1 MEESLNNG
9 SEESP
14 SHQENEVKSLYGE
27 GVDIALPDILLPPQI
42 EEDKTKKVVEDEC
55 LVSFKN
61 AFIGS
66 GQGGSRIAETFH
78 SLGYRRVAAINT
90 AQQDLNT
97 ISLEN
102 KLCFGE
108 GGAGKDPLV
117 AQKKFSERREDV
129 LDFMRRSFGDD
140 VDRIYVCIGGGGGT
154 GSGTMEPLVNTAFEM
169 QSTIKSKSK
178 KVGLILALPK
188 YSEGKRV
195 NANAFNALKR
205 AYAMVEDGLVSP
217 LIIIDN
223 EKVGSLYPNLTV
235 ADFWKVA
242 NHSMAGLF
250 HLFNHTSA
258 KDSTYSAF
266 DSNDYGNI
274 LDSGLIVFGASPVQ
288 DWKDSV
294 AISRAVRENLKNN
307 ILTGGVDLSSG
318 NTAAGVIIGG
328 TEQLNNI
335 PQKNLDDAF
344 DQLSRMLKPN
354 SIVHR
359 GIYSGDK
366 PNLTVFSAVG
376 GLASPKDKL
385 EELKKLADIK

>member
-1 MEESLNNG
+1 MTEEPENTSNSN
-9 SEESP
+9 E
-14 SHQENEVKSLYGE
+14 QEVVQSIYGDS
-27 GVDIALPDILLPPQI
+27 VDIELPDILLPPEI
-42 EEDKTKKVVEDEC
+42 EEDKTRNEVKDEC

-66 GQGGSRIAETFH
+66 GQGGSRIAETFYG
-78 SLGYRRVAAINT
+78 LGYRRVAAINT

-102 KLCFGE
+102 KFCFGE
-108 GGAGKDPLV
+108 GGAGKDPEV
-117 AQKKFSERREDV
+117 ARKKFEDKREDV
-129 LDFMRRSFGDD
+129 LDFMRRSFGDE
-140 VDRIYVCIGGGGGT
+140 VDRIYVCIGAGGGT
-154 GSGTMEPLVNTAFEM
+154 GSGTLEPLVNTALEM
-169 QSTIKSKSK
+169 QTAIKSKSK

-195 NANAFNALKR
+195 NANAFEGLKK
-205 AYAMVEDGLVSP
+205 AYDMVASGVVSP
-217 LIIIDN
+217 LILIDN
-223 EKVGSLYPNLTV
+223 EKVGKLYPNLSV
-235 ADFWKVA
+235 ADFWKVS

-266 DSNDYGNI
+266 DSNDYGNL
-274 LDSGLIVFGASPVQ
+274 LDSGLIVFGASPVK

-294 AISRAVRENLKNN
+294 SISRAVRENLKNN

-328 TEQLNNI
+328 TEQLNEI
-335 PQKNLDDAF
+335 PQKSLDEAF

-376 GLASPKDKL
+376 GLAEPADKL
-385 EELKKLADIK
+385 EELKKIANI